1 MYAPNWAIP
10 AFRTRIWCIFAPNW
24 AIPTIGPQIWC
35 IFALHL
41 DLFRQV
47 GVNLVHFCTK
57 LGDSGVWRMNLVH
70 FCTRLGDTGA
80 VTNQ

>member
-1 MYAPNWAIP
+1 MYAPDLAIP
-10 AFRTRIWCIFAPNW
+10 AFRMR
-24 AIPTIGPQIWC
+24 IWC

-47 GVNLVHFCTK
+47 DVNLVHFCTK